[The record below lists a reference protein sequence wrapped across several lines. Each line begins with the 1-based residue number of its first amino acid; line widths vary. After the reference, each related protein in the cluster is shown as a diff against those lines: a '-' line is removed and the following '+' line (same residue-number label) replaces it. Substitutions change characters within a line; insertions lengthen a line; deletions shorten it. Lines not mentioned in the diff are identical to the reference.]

1 MNRVLHEIPEAYG
14 QELFFLERLLEACDN
29 SQLEQFARAYRSRRK
44 SPQLML
50 VFCVIGLFV
59 LPGAQRLFVNQIGM
73 FLLYLFTAGIFLIGS
88 IIDLFNYQDLAFKY
102 NQAIAKDI
110 IQHV

>member
-1 MNRVLHEIPEAYG
+1 MNRVLNEIPEASG
-14 QELFFLERLLEACDN
+14 QELFFLERLLETCDSDQL
-29 SQLEQFARAYRSRRK
+29 SQFSRSYRSRRK

-50 VFCVIGLFV
+50 VFCVIGMFA
-59 LPGAQRLFVNQIGM
+59 LPGIQRLFVGQIGM

-88 IIDLFNYQDLAFKY
+88 IIDLFNYEDLAFKH